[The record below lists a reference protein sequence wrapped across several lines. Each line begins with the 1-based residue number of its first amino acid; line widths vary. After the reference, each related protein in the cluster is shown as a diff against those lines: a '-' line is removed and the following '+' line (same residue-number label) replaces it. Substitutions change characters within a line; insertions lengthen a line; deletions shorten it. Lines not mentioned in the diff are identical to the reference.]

1 MYYLPRPF
9 FSFSSVSFL
18 FFANFL
24 VCFFFVTPP
33 ALLFME
39 LFFFFLRLKLTQTNK
54 NAERF
59 PNVRFLSRYSKR
71 GKTKN
76 QEKSSKTREEN
87 ANARNKKTKPT
98 HTTNYINIHKCIIM
112 SRRYQTSHVV
122 YYATRKTSSP
132 SQPEIDRTHHEIR
145 QERHLSRHTLI
156 KIIPRTPFLLLL
168 LPPPGGQLKKPR
180 THVNSIRITRT
191 GATPPFLRQQ
201 RRPDV
206 SLCSCSIFFF

>member
-1 MYYLPRPF
+1 M
-9 FSFSSVSFL
+9 
-18 FFANFL
+18 
-24 VCFFFVTPP
+24 
-33 ALLFME
+33 
-39 LFFFFLRLKLTQTNK
+39 
-54 NAERF
+54 
-59 PNVRFLSRYSKR
+59 PNVFRMSVFFPATRRGGKR
-71 GKTKN
+71 RIKKKAAK
-76 QEKSSKTREEN
+76 QEKKMQ
-87 ANARNKKTKPT
+87 NARNKKTKPT

-168 LPPPGGQLKKPR
+168 PPPGGQLKKPR

-206 SLCSCSIFFF
+206 SLCSCSIFFFK